1 MRRAFLTSV
10 LIASVV
16 IPLQGIADEPFGR
29 LFFTPAQRNA
39 LDAGKQVRTRK
50 APSTPAMRG
59 PREVTLNGVVTRS
72 DGESTVWVN
81 GTTLDKRNSGVSARA
96 ISTDPAAAELRVT
109 GARNSV
115 RMRVGQHLDTSNG
128 SVGERYAQTGQARQ
142 ASAPD
147 MAAKDNGAK
156 TKLPFTASEAAHDA
170 ASGN

>member
-72 DGESTVWVN
+72 DGESTVWIN
-81 GTTLDKRNSGVSARA
+81 GMALDKRNSGVSVRTTV
-96 ISTDPAAAELRVT
+96 SDPAAAEVRQT
-109 GARNSV
+109 GARGSV
-115 RMRVGQHLDTSNG
+115 RMRVGQRLESSSG
-128 SVGERYAQTGQARQ
+128 RVSEPYATAATARPAASPKLVTTEVAPTTGQA
-142 ASAPD
+142 ATPSA
-147 MAAKDNGAK
+147 
-156 TKLPFTASEAAHDA
+156 TQSDA
-170 ASGN
+170 APAD